1 GLVFLVQLHLLLCT
15 IGIGKPGMNGLPG
28 QPGLPG
34 KPGFPGEPGSVGMPG
49 IGKPGADGSKG
60 PPGKSG
66 EKGEHGPIG
75 LPGST
80 GLPGYGKPGFP
91 GPHGEKGHTGLP
103 GPMGP
108 KGTKGD
114 IGLSGLPGL
123 IGKPGGGGLTGPRG
137 FQGPVGPKGESGVKG
152 LPGAPGT
159 QGIPGT
165 KGDSG
170 HPGEKGGFGGMGLE
184 MPAFT
189 AKLTNPFPLVGSPVV
204 FDQLLYNGNQDYN
217 PATGMMT
224 CSTSGVYYIAYHVHC
239 KGGNVWVALMKNY
252 EPVMYTYDECKKG
265 SLDQASGSAV
275 LLLREG
281 DTVHIQLPSEQAAGL
296 YAGQYVHSTFS
307 GFLLYPM

>member
-1 GLVFLVQLHLLLCT
+1 MVWYFWSNSIFYFVQLCWQDILIRGYLKDHLLLVQGLK
-15 IGIGKPGMNGLPG
+15 GIGKPGMNGLPG

-34 KPGFPGEPGSVGMPG
+34 KPGFPGEPGSVGLNG
-49 IGKPGADGSKG
+49 ERG
-60 PPGKSG
+60 PPGPT
-66 EKGEHGPIG
+66 EHGPIG

-80 GLPGYGKPGFP
+80 GLPG
-91 GPHGEKGHTGLP
+91 HTGLP

-108 KGTKGD
+108 KGPAGE
-114 IGLSGLPGL
+114 
-123 IGKPGGGGLTGPRG
+123 
-137 FQGPVGPKGESGVKG
+137 VGP
-152 LPGAPGT
+152 
-159 QGIPGT
+159 Q
-165 KGDSG
+165 
-170 HPGEKGGFGGMGLE
+170 GGFGGMGLE